1 MLKVFDINKSTNGG
15 KNPLLDACPNFQRYI
30 VTTPLTLLDIPQLKK
45 WSQKISRKHKGG
57 ICGSGKKEDPR

>member
-30 VTTPLTLLDIPQLKK
+30 VTTPLTLLDIPQLT
-45 WSQKISRKHKGG
+45 QKVVPENIQETQRRNLWLWEER
-57 ICGSGKKEDPR
+57 GS